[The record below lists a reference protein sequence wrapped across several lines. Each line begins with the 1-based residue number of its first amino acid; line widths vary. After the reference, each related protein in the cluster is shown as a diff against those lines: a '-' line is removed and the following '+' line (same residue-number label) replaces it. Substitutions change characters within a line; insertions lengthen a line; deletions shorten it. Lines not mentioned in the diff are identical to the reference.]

1 MRARERTRKRAV
13 VLTCARACLLGRFT
27 QAAGQGILEKKCPT
41 FNRLCLAAMRTEA
54 ARKRAC
60 TKESECARVLL
71 CFQTAACASW
81 CTPGP
86 SCGHRLARLST
97 AARSYS
103 RRWALRFC
111 VQRREFHPPCSRT
124 RPPTRLVSEAA
135 GDKRLVVIAAA
146 QEPRDVGGSAGIVQ
160 TGSVAYSLS
169 LCRRYSGDCGIRSAL
184 PYQNIVLAIRRAPI
198 DNARAF
204 TQKRLHAL

>member
-135 GDKRLVVIAAA
+135 GRQAACCDRRRSGTA
-146 QEPRDVGGSAGIVQ
+146 MTMLSNCLAAECRDPRAV
-160 TGSVAYSLS
+160 
-169 LCRRYSGDCGIRSAL
+169 C
-184 PYQNIVLAIRRAPI
+184 PF
-198 DNARAF
+198 ARNE
-204 TQKRLHAL
+204 